1 MKDYYQVLG
10 ISDKATRA
18 EIKTAYRKLAIL
30 YHPDISKDPQA
41 DQKIKEI
48 NIAYNIL
55 NNPTRKHNYDS
66 MITYGGNEQKESPP
80 IPKDTTYRRPI
91 PRKKTASGRKIFRTW
106 MNRNY
111 YIPGR
116 ISVIALIF
124 CSILSVDFLLPAQTS
139 LESIEEISVGNRGAY
154 LSTDMRRYWLP
165 KDTELSLAPNQQIVI
180 RASRIFR
187 VIYTIETLK
196 MEKVFFTRS
205 IYNNFIFAPIILI
218 VLSCLER
225 FTGWSIETKFNLAI
239 ASVFVFIL
247 CVVFLK
253 LS

>member
-10 ISDKATRA
+10 VSVKATRA
-18 EIKTAYRKLAIL
+18 EIKAAYRKLAVL
-30 YHPDISKDPQA
+30 YHPDISKDPHA

-66 MITYGGNEQKESPP
+66 MIAYGGREKKESPS
-80 IPKDTTYRRPI
+80 IPKDTTNRKPI
-91 PRKKTASGRKIFRTW
+91 PGKKKSSDQKIFRKW

-111 YIPGR
+111 DIPGR

-139 LESIEEISVGNRGAY
+139 LESIEEISAGNGGMH
-154 LSTDMRRYWLP
+154 LSTNLRNYWLP
-165 KDTELSLAPNQQIVI
+165 KETELSLAPNQQIVI
-180 RASRIFR
+180 RTSRIFR
-187 VIYTIETLK
+187 VVYTIETLK
-196 MEKVFFTRS
+196 KERVSFTRS
-205 IYNNFIFAPIILI
+205 IYRNFIFAPVILI

-225 FTGWSIETKFNLAI
+225 FTRWSIETKFNLAI
-239 ASVFVFIL
+239 ASIFVFIL